1 MYKLKKLKIV
11 CILSGICIIAAS
23 GINYSYSNAGY
34 IQEQQIHNLKTE
46 RKQKSTNINKIKR
59 K

>member
-34 IQEQQIHNLKTE
+34 IQEQQIHSLKTE
-46 RKQKSTNINKIKR
+46 RKQKKYK